1 MNYTLSRILGWIADN
16 KLSTFLGL
24 CLFAFVISTIVLS
37 SQKSS
42 LQDQLD
48 KCNAATEKPT
58 DPTTT
63 QAPDQTT
70 TQAPDTTTT
79 KAPDT
84 TTTVAPTTTT
94 TTLKPDP
101 SKAKIVYS
109 RTAAQKVVVKL
120 PQQNPATDSGET

>member
-101 SKAKIVYS
+101 SK
-109 RTAAQKVVVKL
+109 
-120 PQQNPATDSGET
+120 PDSSTESGGEAPPTESSNRFRRNVGV